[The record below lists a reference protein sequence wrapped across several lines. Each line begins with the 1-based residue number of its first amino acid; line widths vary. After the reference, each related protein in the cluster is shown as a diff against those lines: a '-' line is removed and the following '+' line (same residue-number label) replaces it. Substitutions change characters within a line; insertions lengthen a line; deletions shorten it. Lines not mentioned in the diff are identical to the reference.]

1 VKKALDIR
9 KLREE
14 FDQTF
19 KSSASHP
26 VRTEVE
32 KPFRRGDVQ
41 TVCHNIL
48 EFILPITSDPK
59 SGQSGQ

>member
-1 VKKALDIR
+1 MKKALDIR

-19 KSSASHP
+19 KSSASPP

-32 KPFRRGDVQ
+32 KPFRRGDLQ
-41 TVCHNIL
+41 TVCSNIL
-48 EFILPITSDPK
+48 DFIHSITSESK